1 MANKNMIIALVLS
14 FIWSG
19 LGLIYAEDMQ
29 KGIMLAVVAVICY
42 IFQSLAWL
50 YSLFGFILSMQLT
63 NKSKLSMVN
72 EKDILYED
80 IFLNQIF
87 KTMKNNTKK

>member
-42 IFQSLAWL
+42 ILMYFVSPIFGMVVFIVWI
-50 YSLFGFILSMQLT
+50 YSIYATYKQVKVVNGEWEGYFVWRYLS
-63 NKSKLSMVN
+63 
-72 EKDILYED
+72 
-80 IFLNQIF
+80 
-87 KTMKNNTKK
+87 